1 MLLEGFRLQ
10 IFVNG
15 EPLKEYSEKYVE
27 NKTITSAGPSYIYDE
42 VTKKT
47 HTTDRIV
54 YALVNKSDE
63 NKRFSIRFTYAKAK
77 YSAPIKAY
85 LFVDGVWDYTYYQIY
100 DDCYY
105 VEDGFWNKER
115 DKKFYFKFVTATPT
129 TLSPKKDA
137 IIGKRGAMNGVIKY
151 NDERI
156 DEDDM
161 DYSYNIHNNIND
173 NGDND
178 QNEKRKNCIG
188 GGCGTI
194 SVHFYKAEW
203 HQYDTV
209 KNNAVSP
216 YFRNKGTY
224 AARVRGL
231 QTYDTIS
238 NLQEGDSYEYLR
250 GQIYKEKDV
259 SLSRSCFL
267 GEKVLIGAGTKIA
280 ENTEITNSVI
290 GRRVSIGPNV
300 NIDGAYIWDDVII
313 KSNCSITCSI
323 LTNNVILQENV
334 TVNKGCILSHGT

>member
-209 KNNAVSP
+209 KVV
-216 YFRNKGTY
+216 G
-224 AARVRGL
+224 GL
-231 QTYDTIS
+231 Q
-238 NLQEGDSYEYLR
+238 
-250 GQIYKEKDV
+250 
-259 SLSRSCFL
+259 
-267 GEKVLIGAGTKIA
+267 
-280 ENTEITNSVI
+280 
-290 GRRVSIGPNV
+290 
-300 NIDGAYIWDDVII
+300 DD
-313 KSNCSITCSI
+313 N
-323 LTNNVILQENV
+323 
-334 TVNKGCILSHGT
+334 